1 MNTDL
6 RDAGV
11 LRAVREVM
19 KRYEITEQPRVLAQA
34 QPHAQAQAQAQAQP
48 HAQPHAQPPSQHPTQ
63 PPAEA
68 DLRRF
73 VLTGGSKTW
82 QVQVDPAWQTPPHC
96 DCPDARRVA
105 EPNGATFCKHA
116 IAVLLSHDDLRHQL
130 IDLLI

>member
-1 MNTDL
+1 MNNDL
-6 RDAGV
+6 RDARV

-19 KRYEITEQPRVLAQA
+19 KRYEITEQPE
-34 QPHAQAQAQAQAQP
+34 
-48 HAQPHAQPPSQHPTQ
+48 TQ
-63 PPAEA
+63 PAAEV

-82 QVQVDPAWQTPPHC
+82 QVEVDPRWQTPPHC